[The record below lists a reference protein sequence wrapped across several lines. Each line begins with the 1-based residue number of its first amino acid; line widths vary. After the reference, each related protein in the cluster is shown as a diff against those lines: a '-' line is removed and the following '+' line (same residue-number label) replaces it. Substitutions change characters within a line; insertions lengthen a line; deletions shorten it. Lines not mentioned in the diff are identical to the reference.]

1 MKLTITKSIN
11 SVCFYVQRSVRRD
24 DGRISSVTVEKLGNL
39 EAVKTKANG
48 RDPYQWARD
57 YVEELNRKEYEE
69 KKEIIISY
77 SPAKLLNKDERMAF
91 NCGYLFL
98 QKIYSELG
106 LDRICVKIAGR
117 WKFQY
122 DLNEILSRLV
132 YTRIIYPAS
141 KLGTWKFSGSLLEQS
156 SFGLHDIYRALSVLA
171 NESDFIQEELYKN
184 SQKVLERR
192 KDLLYYDCTNYYFEI
207 EQEDDFR
214 KYGKS
219 KQHRPLPIVGMGM
232 FMDYDGIPVAFS
244 TFPGNQNEQ
253 PTLKPLEK
261 KILRDFGMDHLV
273 ICTDAGLS
281 SLPNRKF
288 NDVRIDK
295 EEVRSFIT
303 TQSIKNLPDSLQ
315 AYALDPAGWH
325 LAGDERDYDITK
337 LDDVADYDR
346 IFYKE
351 QWIKED
357 ISRSQEKRGVK
368 ALEQRL
374 IVSYSI
380 KYRDYLRRIRDSQV
394 RRAERAIESGRA
406 SRKGKNQED
415 PNRFIGHE
423 RMTESGEACEKD
435 IPYIDQGV
443 IDQEAKYDGFYAIC
457 TDLAEKDIGR
467 ILMLNRRRWQI
478 EECFRIMKTEFR
490 ANPVYLQRSERISA
504 HFLVCF
510 LALLIYRILEKKLN
524 GRYTCEQIVD
534 TLRGMMMTKA
544 GNMNGYI
551 PSYTRTD
558 LTDAL
563 HEFSGFRTD
572 HEITS
577 CRNMRS
583 IIAGTKKPKK
593 K

>member
-106 LDRICVKIAGR
+106 LDRICAKIAGR
-117 WKFQY
+117 RKFQY

-315 AYALDPAGWH
+315 AYALDPTGSW
-325 LAGDERDYDITK
+325 
-337 LDDVADYDR
+337 
-346 IFYKE
+346 
-351 QWIKED
+351 
-357 ISRSQEKRGVK
+357 
-368 ALEQRL
+368 
-374 IVSYSI
+374 
-380 KYRDYLRRIRDSQV
+380 RR
-394 RRAERAIESGRA
+394 
-406 SRKGKNQED
+406 
-415 PNRFIGHE
+415 P
-423 RMTESGEACEKD
+423 
-435 IPYIDQGV
+435 
-443 IDQEAKYDGFYAIC
+443 
-457 TDLAEKDIGR
+457 
-467 ILMLNRRRWQI
+467 
-478 EECFRIMKTEFR
+478 
-490 ANPVYLQRSERISA
+490 
-504 HFLVCF
+504 
-510 LALLIYRILEKKLN
+510 
-524 GRYTCEQIVD
+524 
-534 TLRGMMMTKA
+534 
-544 GNMNGYI
+544 
-551 PSYTRTD
+551 
-558 LTDAL
+558 
-563 HEFSGFRTD
+563 
-572 HEITS
+572 
-577 CRNMRS
+577 
-583 IIAGTKKPKK
+583 
-593 K
+593 